1 LGDIVFVDFA
11 PAGASFAQGDVAG
24 IVESVKAAADVHM
37 PASLEIVA
45 INDALQADPS
55 LANTDPEGA
64 GWFYKVKLSQPS
76 ELQALMDAAAY
87 QAITG

>member
-1 LGDIVFVDFA
+1 VFVDFA